1 MKRLEQV
8 RASIQRR
15 YSREKNWRK
24 VASFYGINVGMA
36 WRIAHGYEPKEA
48 HIRHILDLPALVP
61 APVCPKCGQV
71 HVTKR
76 CTAARPHYRSLFAMP
91 ARALRQ
97 AMERRE
103 EI

>member
-1 MKRLEQV
+1 MAKKIERV
-8 RASIQRR
+8 RVEIQRR
-15 YSREKNWRK
+15 YKRLKNWRK

-48 HIRHILDLPALVP
+48 HIRYILDLPALMP
-61 APVCPKCGQV
+61 APACPKCGNV

-76 CTAARPHYRSLFAMP
+76 CTLRSYRSLFAMP
-91 ARALRQ
+91 AGTLRQ